1 MSNNNQNP
9 PVRRIDLSRQTP
21 EDASHVQRQN
31 PAQLEQQRQREGKY
45 SNGVKKD

>member
-1 MSNNNQNP
+1 MSEKNQNP
-9 PVRRIDLSRQTP
+9 PARIIDLSNKTP

-45 SNGVKKD
+45 SNGVRKA

>member
-1 MSNNNQNP
+1 MSDKQNP
-9 PVRRIDLSRQTP
+9 PVRRIDLSNTTP
-21 EDASHVQRQN
+21 ETATHVQRQN